1 MDDREFVERLKQK
14 VESNTGTNIVLEID
28 REDPRRL
35 SIDFSGPVPR
45 VLLGR
50 DVMEYP
56 GLARMFS
63 QYAILSIRERRE
75 ISEIEFLM
83 YLRRN

>member
-1 MDDREFVERLKQK
+1 MEDREFIERLKQK
-14 VESNTGTNIVLEID
+14 VESNAGTAIVLEID

-35 SIDFSGPVPR
+35 SIDFSGDVPK
-45 VLLGR
+45 VSLGY
-50 DVMEYP
+50 DVIEYP

-63 QYAILSIRERRE
+63 QYAILSIREHRE

-83 YLRRN
+83 FLRRN